1 MSPTLKHN
9 AVRAKSGGACRH
21 AYFADTLIRVG
32 VTSTRTPLRL
42 RKKAMNASGS
52 SVENTPLICIFRS
65 AGVAI
70 SIGFGLIPI
79 VSPSFF
85 HIFPAELK
93 PIFGDGIILTAISA
107 VSLNAFFNH
116 TTQQQAEAGAFLA
129 AQAAE
134 HI

>member
-1 MSPTLKHN
+1 MGAQIDRPRSTADTTVAIRADRRCVWPSIRIRSGIFMSPTLKHN

-70 SIGFGLIPI
+70 SIGF
-79 VSPSFF
+79 
-85 HIFPAELK
+85 
-93 PIFGDGIILTAISA
+93 A
-107 VSLNAFFNH
+107 V
-116 TTQQQAEAGAFLA
+116 
-129 AQAAE
+129 
-134 HI
+134 